1 MWLFTPKKGPSLMR
15 GFSQIW
21 LHNISE
27 LNTAYKCSFWQHS
40 VQNWQEMYCMKICV
54 EQKSKTCLGSWKIV
68 HNNTAYQVFYHMTR

>member
-1 MWLFTPKKGPSLMR
+1 MR

-27 LNTAYKCSFWQHS
+27 LNTAYKMFILATQCAKLAF
-40 VQNWQEMYCMKICV
+40 WQEMYCMKICV